1 MVTGA
6 FSQNMGNLF
15 SELKLVTDNL
25 SLWEATESYVVQCV
39 FYSII
44 IKLLMIQTKGLE
56 ALSIWVESSSVL
68 VRDWEI

>member
-25 SLWEATESYVVQCV
+25 SLWETAESYVVQSV

-44 IKLLMIQTKGLE
+44 IKLLMIQTKGRE
-56 ALSIWVESSSVL
+56 ALSIWVESSSVS